1 LSAIRCSFAQS
12 SRRNHRVIG
21 KNFYTHF
28 NLFNTLEQAFGLPC
42 LNHACVA
49 SAWPTPDLF
58 QRQGTFRV
66 G

>member
-1 LSAIRCSFAQS
+1 
-12 SRRNHRVIG
+12 VIG